1 MSGDL
6 PEVLLATR
14 RGINTGAGEACM
26 IGASVAITVTAGIL
40 VIDGK
45 ITSVGVFVKDSSGE
59 LVINGVDDK
68 VAIGVSRG

>member
-14 RGINTGAGEACM
+14 RGINRGAGEACM
-26 IGASVAITVTAGIL
+26 IGVSVAVTVTAGVL
-40 VIDGK
+40 VIEGK
-45 ITSVGVFVKDSSGE
+45 ITGVGVLVNNSSGE

-68 VAIGVSRG
+68 VGEGVSRG